1 MRPVWK
7 KVAALGF
14 LLFLGLWV
22 AGTIRGSKLPY
33 SRPPAAPPTL
43 GSELNSQ
50 RLQAANNLRQIGLA
64 KAPLPL
70 VLDQPDVGR
79 IQVHEK
85 TAHLTASTAAFD
97 NDQAAIRDALA
108 EHQAVVFNERN
119 SGIAPDRRLT
129 LEIGVH
135 PEKFD
140 ALVEQLR
147 QIGRLESFSVQ
158 QRDRTGEFRGLHARR
173 QALKKYL
180 ETVVKLRGANN
191 RSVEDTLKVE
201 KQIQDIERELQAL
214 SVQFGELLGKESFY
228 HVHLT
233 LFEDKGGRSARA
245 YAVARRA
252 GHAFLWAAAWWVAV
266 VAAAGV
272 LVGTGLSVQVLWPKR
287 SGGLPA

>member
-1 MRPVWK
+1 V
-7 KVAALGF
+7 
-14 LLFLGLWV
+14 
-22 AGTIRGSKLPY
+22 
-33 SRPPAAPPTL
+33 
-43 GSELNSQ
+43 
-50 RLQAANNLRQIGLA
+50 
-64 KAPLPL
+64 
-70 VLDQPDVGR
+70 DR

-85 TAHLTASTAAFD
+85 TAHLTASTAALD
-97 NDQAAIRDALA
+97 DDQAAIRDALA

-147 QIGRLESFSVQ
+147 EIGRLESFSVH
-158 QRDRTGEFRGLHARR
+158 QRDRTGEFRELHARR

-180 ETVVKLRGANN
+180 ETIVKLRGVNN

-233 LFEDKGGRSARA
+233 LFEDQGGRSDRA
-245 YAVARRA
+245 YALARRV

-266 VAAAGV
+266 AVAAGV

-287 SGGLPA
+287 SATSPPDVSPHIAPPSPPTPR